1 MLYIF
6 FIDDVNFFK
15 RGKLSEKSETIVNKL
30 REKMVNK
37 LMKEESKNNEI
48 NINGKLKPIF
58 KYQDKELWRVG
69 VICKKDCFS
78 LTEEILKIL
87 LQKGYEWK
95 IVSGS
100 YKIKCRKRIT
110 EENKNSEKS
119 WEINPLIVEIK
130 IYGEIDPNIKDEFLI
145 DLHKKSGSIME
156 FLEFS
161 SSIISSMQKEGFVI
175 FK

>member
-1 MLYIF
+1 MLYMF

-110 EENKNSEKS
+110 EENPVIKETT
-119 WEINPLIVEIK
+119 IVEK
-130 IYGEIDPNIKDEFLI
+130 LRLI
-145 DLHKKSGSIME
+145 IPD
-156 FLEFS
+156 
-161 SSIISSMQKEGFVI
+161 IIHNTNVTINAAFEPYISCIAIEAIAIGAK
-175 FK
+175 

>member
-1 MLYIF
+1 MLYMF

-37 LMKEESKNNEI
+37 LMKEEKKNNHILETTE
-48 NINGKLKPIF
+48 NNLPLNN
-58 KYQDKELWRVG
+58 DKELWRVG

-110 EENKNSEKS
+110 EENKNNEKS
-119 WEINPLIVEIK
+119 WKINPLIVEIK
-130 IYGEIDPNIKDEFLI
+130 IYGEVDPNIKDEFLI